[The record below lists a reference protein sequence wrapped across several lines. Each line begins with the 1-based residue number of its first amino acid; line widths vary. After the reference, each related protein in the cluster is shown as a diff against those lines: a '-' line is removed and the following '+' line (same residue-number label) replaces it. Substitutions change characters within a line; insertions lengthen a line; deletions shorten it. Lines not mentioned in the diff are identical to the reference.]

1 MQVFLRF
8 FLPPTL
14 AYIKKKLYLCT
25 RINDKMANAKMVN
38 RFTPHANG
46 RNVKNINKFAVI

>member
-25 RINDKMANAKMVN
+25 RINDKMANVLPFFVFVHK
-38 RFTPHANG
+38 
-46 RNVKNINKFAVI
+46 KIYDY